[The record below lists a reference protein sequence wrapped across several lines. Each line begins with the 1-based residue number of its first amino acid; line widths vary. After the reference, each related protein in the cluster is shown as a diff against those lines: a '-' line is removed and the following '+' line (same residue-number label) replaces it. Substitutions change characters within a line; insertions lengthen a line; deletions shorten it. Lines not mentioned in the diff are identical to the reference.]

1 LVKKKAAMISS
12 EQRKEMVE
20 PCCQLL
26 SVSAQCRLLSLNRSS
41 FYYIPTGES
50 EENLVIM
57 RQLDEQYFMTPFYG
71 ALRLT
76 AVLTLSG
83 YKVNIKRVRR
93 LMKIVNWQ
101 TIYREPHTTTSDKTH
116 YKYPYLLRGLK
127 ILRCNQVWAMDIT
140 YIPMKTGFMYL
151 TAIIDLQSR
160 YVVHWSLSNSMS
172 AEWCSEVVTEAIKKH
187 GVPEIFNTDQGSQF
201 TSTVFINT
209 LIDNGIKISM
219 DGKGRALDNI
229 FIERLWRSVKY
240 ENIYLNVYENGLF
253 LWEGLEKYFQFY
265 NHQRLH
271 QSLDYHTPKEKYVL
285 AA

>member
-1 LVKKKAAMISS
+1 MISS
-12 EQRKEMVE
+12 EQRKGMIE
-20 PCCQLL
+20 PCCPVL
-26 SVSAQCRLLSLNRSS
+26 SISVQCQLLSLNRSS
-41 FYYIPTGES
+41 FYYIPCGES
-50 EENLVIM
+50 EENLAIM
-57 RQLDEQYFMTPFYG
+57 RLLDEQYFTTPFYG

-76 AVLTLSG
+76 AMLILSG
-83 YKVNIKRVRR
+83 YKVNIKRIRR
-93 LMKIVNWQ
+93 LMRIVNWQ
-101 TIYREPHTTTSDKTH
+101 TIYREPHTTISDKTH

-127 ILRCNQVWAMDIT
+127 IVRCNQVWAMDIT

-151 TAIIDLQSR
+151 TAIIDLHSR
-160 YVVHWSLSNSMS
+160 YVVQWSLSNSMS
-172 AEWCSEVVTEAIKKH
+172 AEWCTEVLQEAIKNH

-201 TSTVFINT
+201 TSEVFINT

-229 FIERLWRSVKY
+229 FIERLWRTVKY
-240 ENIYLNVYENGLF
+240 ENVYLNVYENGLS

-271 QSLDYHTPKEKYVL
+271 QSLDYHTPKQKYIL

>member
-1 LVKKKAAMISS
+1 MISS
-12 EQRKEMVE
+12 EERKAMVQ
-20 PCCQLL
+20 PCWPLL
-26 SVSAQCRLLSLNRSS
+26 SVSAQCRLLSLNRSN
-41 FYYIPTGES
+41 FYYIPTAES
-50 EENLVIM
+50 GENLAIM
-57 RQLDEQYFMTPFYG
+57 LQMDKQYFKTPFYG

-76 AVLTLSG
+76 AELILSG

-101 TIYREPHTTTSDKTH
+101 TIYREPRTTISDKTH

-127 ILRCNQVWAMDIT
+127 IERCNQVWAMDIT
-140 YIPMKTGFMYL
+140 DIPMKTGFMYL
-151 TAIIDLQSR
+151 AAIIDLNSR
-160 YVVHWSLSNSMS
+160 YVVQWSLSNTMS
-172 AEWCSEVVTEAIKKH
+172 AEWCTEVLNEAIKNH
-187 GVPEIFNTDQGSQF
+187 GTPEIFNTDQGSQF
-201 TSTVFINT
+201 TSEIFINT

-219 DGKGRALDNI
+219 DGRGRALDNI

-240 ENIYLNVYENGLF
+240 ENIYLNVYENGLS

-271 QSLDYHTPKEKYVL
+271 QSLGYHTPKEKYVL

>member
-1 LVKKKAAMISS
+1 MISS
-12 EQRKEMVE
+12 EERRDMIGPSCSQLSISTQ
-20 PCCQLL
+20 CQLL
-26 SVSAQCRLLSLNRSS
+26 SVSKSS
-41 FYYIPTGES
+41 FYYTPTGES
-50 EENLVIM
+50 GENLAIM
-57 RQLDEQYFMTPFYG
+57 LQMDKQYFKTPFYG

-76 AVLTLSG
+76 AELILSG

-101 TIYREPHTTTSDKTH
+101 TIYREPRTTISDKTH

-127 ILRCNQVWAMDIT
+127 IERCNQVWAMDIT

-151 TAIIDLQSR
+151 AAIIDLHSR
-160 YVVHWSLSNSMS
+160 YVVQWSLSNTMS
-172 AEWCSEVVTEAIKKH
+172 AEWCTEVLKEAIKNH
-187 GVPEIFNTDQGSQF
+187 GAPEIFNTDQGSQF
-201 TSTVFINT
+201 TSEIFINT

-219 DGKGRALDNI
+219 DGRGRALDNI

-240 ENIYLNVYENGLF
+240 ENIYLNVYENGLS

-271 QSLDYHTPKEKYVL
+271 QSLGYHTPKEKYVL

>member
-1 LVKKKAAMISS
+1 MISS
-12 EQRKEMVE
+12 EERRDMIGPSCSQLSISAQCK
-20 PCCQLL
+20 LL
-26 SVSAQCRLLSLNRSS
+26 SVSKSS
-41 FYYIPTGES
+41 FYYTPTGES
-50 EENLVIM
+50 EDNLAIM
-57 RQLDEQYFMTPFYG
+57 RQMDEQYFKTPFYG

-76 AVLTLSG
+76 AILILSG

-101 TIYREPHTTTSDKTH
+101 TIYREPHTTISDKTH

-127 ILRCNQVWAMDIT
+127 IERCNQVWAMDIT

-151 TAIIDLQSR
+151 TAIIDLHSR
-160 YVVHWSLSNSMS
+160 YVVQWSLSNTMS
-172 AEWCSEVVTEAIKKH
+172 AEWCTEVLKEAIKNH
-187 GVPEIFNTDQGSQF
+187 GTPEIFNTDQGSQF
-201 TSTVFINT
+201 TSDIFINT
-209 LIDNGIKISM
+209 LIDNGVKISM
-219 DGKGRALDNI
+219 DGRGRALDNI

-240 ENIYLNVYENGLF
+240 ENIYLNVYENGLS

-271 QSLDYHTPKEKYVL
+271 QSLDYHTPKQRYVL